1 MQSKGRVELGV
12 GYVKKNFLHGL
23 ELTDFNTIQAA
34 AQVWLDTIANV
45 RIHGETQQRPVD
57 LFAQE
62 RPHLGPLNP
71 HPYDLA
77 HTSTSVASSQFR
89 ISRSAPMRRWSAPIV
104 HSEKRRRGPTK
115 QAARAFLRSSLI
127 PRSFGFCLPDVDAL
141 FCHRSSTPSLR
152 VLYRWNAQT
161 SPPRTDCS
169 PMSVPANFFVAYSG
183 LTLSALAGAVSSRPL
198 RHPFK

>member
-1 MQSKGRVELGV
+1 LGVPSKIMVDNLKSAVLQRLAGTAPVFNPRYLDFARHHGFAIEACNVARGNEKGRVESGV

-23 ELTDFNTIQAA
+23 ELTDFSTIHAA

-89 ISRSAPMRRWSAPIV
+89 YALRRRSAKPSRSVNGRKKWLSSIR
-104 HSEKRRRGPTK
+104 KR
-115 QAARAFLRSSLI
+115 
-127 PRSFGFCLPDVDAL
+127 
-141 FCHRSSTPSLR
+141 
-152 VLYRWNAQT
+152 
-161 SPPRTDCS
+161 
-169 PMSVPANFFVAYSG
+169 PANE
-183 LTLSALAGAVSSRPL
+183 
-198 RHPFK
+198 